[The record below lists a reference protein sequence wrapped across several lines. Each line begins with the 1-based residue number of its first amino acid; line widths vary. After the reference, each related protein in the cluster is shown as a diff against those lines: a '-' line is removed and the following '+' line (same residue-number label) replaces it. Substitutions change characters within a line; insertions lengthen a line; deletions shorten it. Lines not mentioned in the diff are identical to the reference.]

1 MILILCGRCELPLAP
16 DILLREAGVPF
27 TRERVDLVAKRW
39 RNGDYREITPK
50 AYVPALRLEDGDILT
65 ECAVILSDIADQAPR
80 QGLMPLAGSRARYH
94 ACAWLNFLAT
104 EVHGNFITPERHGGV
119 AANFLANTEEGQA
132 ATRVLVAPRL
142 EYIDRMR
149 GGRRFLTGESLA
161 VPDADLFVMFT
172 GPCASSSIAHPG
184 RGSRIISRTSP
195 PTPAVS
201 AAREIEGPP
210 HALRS

>member
-119 AANFLANTEEGQA
+119 AANFLANTRRASGGNPRA
-132 ATRVLVAPRL
+132 GGTAPGIYRPHA
-142 EYIDRMR
+142 
-149 GGRRFLTGESLA
+149 GRA
-161 VPDADLFVMFT
+161 PVPDRRVVGRARRRSFRYVHWALRIELDRAPWARLADYF
-172 GPCASSSIAHPG
+172 AHIAAHPG
-184 RGSRIISRTSP
+184 GERGPRD
-195 PTPAVS
+195 
-201 AAREIEGPP
+201 
-210 HALRS
+210 